1 MSRPVRVDHKP
12 MEAAKRSART
22 LSLDDAQKQP
32 GHGMSPAT
40 RSELERPEPN
50 WKPGWQQEVLARRMG
65 RRTNSQGGD
74 AGMPAVARERL
85 ERALCGVL
93 ERRYP
98 GLRFAMKGESDA
110 RGQGAAPA
118 GDADGLEDGL

>member
-1 MSRPVRVDHKP
+1 MGRPVRTDRKP
-12 MEAAKRSART
+12 KETPKRPVST
-22 LSLDDAQKQP
+22 SLLDDAKQRA
-32 GHGMSPAT
+32 GYDISPAT
-40 RSELERPEPN
+40 RGELERPEPN

-65 RRTNSQGGD
+65 RSTGTPS

-98 GLRFAMKGESDA
+98 GQRFTMKGEQDA
-110 RGQGAAPA
+110 RGQGSAST
-118 GDADGLEDGL
+118 GDADGLKDGL